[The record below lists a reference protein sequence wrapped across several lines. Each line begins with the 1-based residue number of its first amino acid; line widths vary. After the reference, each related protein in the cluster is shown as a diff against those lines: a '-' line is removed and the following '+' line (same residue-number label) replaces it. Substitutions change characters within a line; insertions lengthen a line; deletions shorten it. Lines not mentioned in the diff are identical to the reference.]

1 MCFRLQTIKTTETRF
16 VSQRFYDKAAD
27 LKLCS
32 PLKITTWQKGLATRS
47 KHKKTSFKLTTSTP
61 QLTFTAGFLATL
73 KPLVFYVCAQ
83 QSGGGHASRVS
94 FLVTEN
100 MLLDVQ
106 LSDEL
111 ISTRFGATTLAADG
125 SRTVDS
131 SAEVHNAIRRRRRRD
146 RHGRFVLRM
155 MSLRGA

>member
-1 MCFRLQTIKTTETRF
+1 MCFRLQTIKTTETRS
-16 VSQRFYDKAAD
+16 VSQCFCDKAVN

-32 PLKITTWQKGLATRS
+32 PSKNNYLTERSHNSLKTQE
-47 KHKKTSFKLTTSTP
+47 KLTTSTP
-61 QLTFTAGFLATL
+61 QLTCVSFTAGFLATL

-131 SAEVHNAIRRRRRRD
+131 SAEVHNAIRRRRD